1 MYRFSLL
8 ILTCICLFSC
18 KNGAESNKDSKN
30 KPDSG
35 QHMVNEMTHVITQYP
50 DSMPLKVQLIDLLD
64 SMKKYDDAV
73 KNIDCLIIKDR
84 FNNNLWLRKG
94 QILREKGDTVKA
106 IDAFNHS
113 VSIYPSPDVLLEL
126 ANLYAEKRDPKALA
140 ICDNL
145 KKMGLGQ
152 TNDSYASFFQG
163 VYFAR
168 THQRE
173 KAQQYFDM
181 AINDNY
187 TFPDA
192 YLEKGFLFYEINK
205 YDDALKIFTKL
216 SMISNANANAY
227 YWIAKCE
234 EAKNNKEEA
243 LINYQKAYGLDKS
256 IIEAKAAM
264 IRLSK

>member
-1 MYRFSLL
+1 MKSFSILL
-8 ILTCICLFSC
+8 LVSFLLFSC
-18 KNGAESNKDSKN
+18 KNDSKN
-30 KPDSG
+30 NRNNDAKVDSSLHIVNQIEQTIAKFPDSL
-35 QHMVNEMTHVITQYP
+35 
-50 DSMPLKVQLIDLLD
+50 PLKVQLIDLLD
-64 SMKKYDDAV
+64 SIKHYDDAV
-73 KNIDCLIIKDR
+73 RNIDCLIIKDR

-94 QILREKGDTVKA
+94 QILREKGDTIKA

-126 ANLYAEKRDPKALA
+126 ANLYAEKRDPKALV
-140 ICDNL
+140 ICENL

-163 VYFAR
+163 VFYAR

-192 YLEKGFLFYEINK
+192 YLEKGYLFYEIKK

-216 SMISNANANAY
+216 SVISNANANAY

-234 EAKNNKEEA
+234 EAKNNNEEA

-256 IIEAKAAM
+256 IAEAKAAM
-264 IRLSK
+264 DRLSK